1 MYIYN
6 LVVGIWWCIN
16 HVKKDE
22 SLDSLGVNVLAY
34 SHPVLLFISS
44 HKVGQLHVSVTQ
56 LF

>member
-1 MYIYN
+1 
-6 LVVGIWWCIN
+6 
-16 HVKKDE
+16 VKKDE